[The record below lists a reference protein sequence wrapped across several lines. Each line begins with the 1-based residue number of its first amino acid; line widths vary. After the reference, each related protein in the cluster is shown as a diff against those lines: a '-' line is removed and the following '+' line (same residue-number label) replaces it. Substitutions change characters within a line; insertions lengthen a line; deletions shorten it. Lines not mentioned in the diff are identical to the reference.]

1 VKGETMELIL
11 IRHGKAEPRDADL
24 SDEKRRLI
32 PKGVEK
38 LREDLPYLRGYLKD
52 RPDLLLWSSDI
63 TRAKETA
70 DLVSEICQIEKVY
83 PQEFLATGEYKEMVK
98 RLKKTPEETTVV
110 MVGHEPDLSFW
121 AEKLC
126 RKTIVFKKGG
136 AAIIEIKKEPEIK
149 GQLIQVLKP
158 GDFHRLTNGKK
169 KKKA

>member
-1 VKGETMELIL
+1 MELIL
-11 IRHGKAEPRDADL
+11 IRHGKAEPRDAVS

-38 LREDLPYLRGYLKD
+38 LKDDLPYLRGYLKN
-52 RPDLLLWSSDI
+52 RPDLLLWTSDI

-70 DLVSEICQIEKVY
+70 ELVSEICLIKEIDTK
-83 PQEFLATGEYKEMVK
+83 EFLGTGEYKEMVK
-98 RLKKTPEETTVV
+98 SLKKTPAEATIV

-136 AAIIEIKKEPEIK
+136 AAIIELKKEPDIK
-149 GQLIQVLKP
+149 GQLVQVLKP

-169 KKKA
+169 TKKA